1 MWSRSEDLSEISCD
15 EVLDE
20 IEHYLHGELDP
31 ISATTLAEHLGDCP
45 PCLERAEFQRKL
57 KEIVRAKCWCDTPE
71 SLVLRVQE
79 TIRVEVERGPVDDPG
94 ASV

>member
-1 MWSRSEDLSEISCD
+1 MSEISCD

-20 IEHYLHGELDP
+20 IEHYLHGELDTAR
-31 ISATTLAEHLGDCP
+31 ATTLADHLGDCP

-57 KEIVRAKCWCDTPE
+57 KEIVRAKCWCDTPQ

-79 TIRVEVERGPVDDPG
+79 TIRIEVDRGPARDSG
-94 ASV
+94 SSV

>member
-1 MWSRSEDLSEISCD
+1 MSEISCD
-15 EVLDE
+15 DVLDE

-31 ISATTLAEHLGDCP
+31 SKASTLADHLGDCP

-79 TIRVEVERGPVDDPG
+79 RIRVEVQQGPGDDPDI
-94 ASV
+94 SV

>member
-20 IEHYLHGELDP
+20 IEHYLHGELD
-31 ISATTLAEHLGDCP
+31 SVRASSLADHLGDCP

-71 SLVLRVQE
+71 TLVLRVQE
-79 TIRVEVERGPVDDPG
+79 RIRVEVQQVPMDDPDLT
-94 ASV
+94 V

>member
-1 MWSRSEDLSEISCD
+1 MSEISCD

-31 ISATTLAEHLGDCP
+31 ARATTLVDHLEDCP

-57 KEIVRAKCWCDTPE
+57 KEIVRAKCWCDTPQ

-79 TIRVEVERGPVDDPG
+79 TIRIEVDRGSAGDSG
-94 ASV
+94 SSV